1 MGKDPAAGKR
11 GWKTTATKEGEMLEE
26 NTRLI
31 EKDRRYVWHSLS
43 GYSPDA
49 STMIVEE
56 GDGAWITD
64 TAGNRYLDGMS
75 GLWCVNAGYG
85 REELARA
92 AYEQLRKLP
101 FYPMTRSH
109 LPAIELGE
117 KLNDWLDGDYVFFY
131 SNSGSEA
138 NEVAFKVARQY
149 HEQNG
154 EPQRWKF
161 VSRYRAYH
169 GQTMGALAATGQ
181 AQRKYRYE
189 PLSPGFLHVPPPD
202 LYRRP
207 SGVDPETYGRECA
220 REIED
225 LIRWE
230 LPETVAGVIMEP
242 IITGGGIIIPPDN
255 YMPAVQE
262 VCERHGVLLIVD
274 EVICG
279 FGRTGRKFG
288 HQHYG
293 VTPDIVTMAKG
304 ITSAYFPLSATA
316 VRRGVYEK
324 FAADAEYDRL
334 RHVNTF
340 GGHPGGCAVAIKN
353 LEIMEEEGLSARAA
367 EMGDKLR
374 ERLAKLEDHPNVGD
388 VRNKGLLFGIE
399 LVEDK
404 ETKEPASPQKVG
416 AVVSGCQER
425 ALIVGKNG
433 DTVAGFNNVITLAP
447 PLSVTDDDLEFIAQK
462 LAESV
467 KTIG

>member
-1 MGKDPAAGKR
+1 
-11 GWKTTATKEGEMLEE
+11 MLEE
-26 NTRLI
+26 NKRLI
-31 EKDRRYVWHSLS
+31 EKDRRYVWHAMS

-49 STMIVEE
+49 STIIVEE

-64 TAGNRYLDGMS
+64 TEGNRYLDGMS

-92 AYEQLRKLP
+92 AYEQLRKMS
-101 FYPMTRSH
+101 FYPMTKSH
-109 LPAIELGE
+109 PPAIELGE
-117 KLNDWLDGDYVFFY
+117 KLNEWLDGDYVFFY

-154 EPQRWKF
+154 EPERWKF

-189 PLSPGFLHVPPPD
+189 PLPPGFLHVPPPD

-207 SGVDPETYGRECA
+207 SGVDPETYGRDCA
-220 REIED
+220 REIEN

-242 IITGGGIIIPPDN
+242 IITGGGIIIPPEN
-255 YMPAVQE
+255 YLPAVKE

-279 FGRTGRKFG
+279 FGRTGKRFG

-316 VRRGVYEK
+316 VRHEVYEK
-324 FAADAEYDRL
+324 FAADTEYDRL

-353 LEIMEEEGLSARAA
+353 LEIMEAEDLPRRSA
-367 EMGDKLR
+367 EMGERLR
-374 ERLAKLEDHPNVGD
+374 EKLAKLEDHPNVGD
-388 VRNKGLLFGIE
+388 VRNRGLLFGIE

-404 ETKEPASPQKVG
+404 ESKEPASPDKIG

-425 ALIVGKNG
+425 GLIVGKNG
-433 DTVAGFNNVITLAP
+433 DTVAGFNNIVTLAP
-447 PLSVTDDDLEFIAQK
+447 PLNITDNDMEFIAEK

-467 KTIG
+467 KAVG

>member
-1 MGKDPAAGKR
+1 
-11 GWKTTATKEGEMLEE
+11 MLEE
-26 NTRLI
+26 NQRLI
-31 EKDRRYVWHSLS
+31 ERDRRYVWHALS

-56 GDGAWITD
+56 ADGAWITD
-64 TAGNRYLDGMS
+64 TEGNRYLDGMS

-92 AYEQLRKLP
+92 AYEQLRKMP
-101 FYPMTRSH
+101 FYPLTKSH

-117 KLNDWLDGDYVFFY
+117 KLNEWLDGDYVYFY

-154 EPQRWKF
+154 EPERWKF

-189 PLSPGFLHVPPPD
+189 PLPPGFLHVPPPD

-207 SGVDPETYGRECA
+207 SGVDPETYGEECA
-220 REIED
+220 RQIED

-242 IITGGGIIIPPDN
+242 IITGGGIIIPPEN
-255 YMPAVQE
+255 YLPAVEE

-279 FGRTGRKFG
+279 FGRTGKRFG

-316 VRRGVYEK
+316 VRREVYEK
-324 FAADAEYDRL
+324 FAADTEYDRL

-353 LEIMEEEGLSARAA
+353 LEIMEEENLPRNSA
-367 EMGDKLR
+367 EMGERLR
-374 ERLAKLEDHPNVGD
+374 EKLAKLEDHPNVGD
-388 VRNKGLLFGIE
+388 VRNRGLLFGIE

-404 ETKEPASPQKVG
+404 NSKEPASPDKIG

-425 ALIVGKNG
+425 GLIVGKNG
-433 DTVAGFNNVITLAP
+433 DTVAGFNNIVTLAP
-447 PLSVTDDDLEFIAQK
+447 PLNVTDHDTEFIAEK

-467 KTIG
+467 KAVG